1 MNDRKDAP
9 FSEETLNA
17 LADGQFTA
25 DERAELLARIEGDK
39 TAADALCQIKRTKAL
54 VDSAFAEVPPP
65 PRRARP
71 AAHRGWAVAAML
83 VMVLLVVALMQIP
96 RSGSGPDAR
105 PAGDRFVL
113 LDPEGRGQ
121 HPARAEDHETRI
133 VFHVVSS
140 TRNTA
145 DELLDEVE
153 SVLRYYRAR
162 GEKLR
167 VEVVA
172 NGAGLDLLRAGLST
186 RRARIHALAQAYP
199 NLTFVACLNTV
210 QRLKVEKGVE
220 IALLPEATV
229 TDSGVAYVVKLQQ
242 EGWIYIQV

>member
-1 MNDRKDAP
+1 MNAGKDAG

-17 LADGQFTA
+17 LADGQYTA
-25 DERAELLARIEGDK
+25 DEQAELLARLEGDR
-39 TAADALCQIKRTKAL
+39 AAAEALCQIKRTKAL
-54 VDSAFAEVPPP
+54 VGSAFAEVPPP
-65 PRRARP
+65 PRRHRP
-71 AAHRGWAVAAML
+71 ELRRGWAVAAML
-83 VMVLLVVALMQIP
+83 VMALLVAALMQLP
-96 RSGSGPDAR
+96 LGGRQGAASSPAR
-105 PAGDRFVL
+105 LVL
-113 LDPEGRGQ
+113 LDPDGRGQ

-153 SVLRYYRAR
+153 SVLRYYRER

-172 NGAGLDLLRAGLST
+172 NGAGLDLLRAGLSQ

-210 QRLKVEKGVE
+210 QRLQVEKGVE
-220 IALLPEATV
+220 IALVPEATV